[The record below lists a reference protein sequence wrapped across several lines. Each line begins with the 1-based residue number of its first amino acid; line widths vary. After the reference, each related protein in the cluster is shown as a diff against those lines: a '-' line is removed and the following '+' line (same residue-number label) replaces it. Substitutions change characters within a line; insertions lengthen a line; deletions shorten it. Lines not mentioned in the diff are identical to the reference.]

1 MADSGNNNI
10 TKYRRPINL
19 NIGMIIF
26 AVIFIYVIICVFM
39 YLSTE
44 HIVGYE
50 VKEGS
55 LSSDNIYKGLA
66 LRSEKIITSTNA

>member
-1 MADSGNNNI
+1 MMGNSIKTSDVRGFSYVAKGESILAGSGNNNI

-26 AVIFIYVIICVFM
+26 AVIFIYVLICVFM

-44 HIVGYE
+44 HIVGY
-50 VKEGS
+50 G
-55 LSSDNIYKGLA
+55 
-66 LRSEKIITSTNA
+66 

>member
-1 MADSGNNNI
+1 MAGSGNNNI
-10 TKYRRPINL
+10 TQYRRPINL

-26 AVIFIYVIICVFM
+26 AVIFVYVIICVFM

-66 LRSEKIITSTNA
+66 LRS